1 MKEEQTDKIDDDAKK
16 DADQVEFYDQQV
28 KK

>member
-1 MKEEQTDKIDDDAKK
+1 MKEEQTDKLEDDAKK
-16 DADQVEFYDQQV
+16 EDAQIEFYDQQV